1 MINVLRK
8 NRETI
13 PFTMSNI
20 KYLGV
25 TLTKQVKDLYN
36 KNFNCLKKEVE
47 EDLKKWKDLP
57 RSWISTIKMTN
68 LPKAIYRFN
77 AIPIKITT
85 ELFKDIQRTFVK
97 LTWKEKKT
105 QDRKKEILMIK

>member
-1 MINVLRK
+1 MA
-8 NRETI
+8 T
-13 PFTMSNI
+13 
-20 KYLGV
+20 
-25 TLTKQVKDLYN
+25 
-36 KNFNCLKKEVE
+36 
-47 EDLKKWKDLP
+47 
-57 RSWISTIKMTN
+57 